1 MTMIK
6 KTTKPQSGEADPA
19 EPQFK
24 ENAQVNARIDE
35 FIKNNPKHWD
45 FIQSMPPERMARA
58 LVLNEVQKL
67 DRREKMREGVLT
79 KLDQNPEMKEHIQGL
94 VKNLPEGQREDAMVS
109 IAVRTMRAVKP
120 KETQA
125 PGVKI

>member
-1 MTMIK
+1 MIRK
-6 KTTKPQSGEADPA
+6 STKPQSGEADTA

-24 ENAQVNARIDE
+24 ENPQVNARIDE
-35 FIKNNPKHWD
+35 FIKNNPKQWD

-79 KLDQNPEMKEHIQGL
+79 KLHQNPEMKEHIQGL
-94 VKNLPEGQREDAMVS
+94 VKHLPENQREDAMVS
-109 IAVRTMRAVKP
+109 IAARTMRAVKP
-120 KETQA
+120 KETQT
-125 PGVKI
+125 PGVKV

>member
-1 MTMIK
+1 MIRK
-6 KTTKPQSGEADPA
+6 STKPQSGEADTA

-35 FIKNNPKHWD
+35 FIKNNPKQWEY
-45 FIQSMPPERMARA
+45 IQSMPPERMARA
-58 LVLNEVQKL
+58 LVLNEIQKL

-79 KLDQNPEMKEHIQGL
+79 KLDQNPEMKEHIQSL
-94 VKNLPEGQREDAMVS
+94 VKNLPEDQRENAMVS
-109 IAVRTMRAVKP
+109 IATRTMRALKP

-125 PGVKI
+125 PGVKV

>member
-1 MTMIK
+1 MPIK
-6 KTTKPQSGEADPA
+6 KSTNPQSGEADTA

-35 FIKNNPKHWD
+35 FIKNNPKQWTY
-45 FIQSMPPERMARA
+45 IQSMPPERMARA

-67 DRREKMREGVLT
+67 DRNEKMRAGVLS

-94 VKNLPEGQREDAMVS
+94 VKHLPEDQREDATVS
-109 IAVRTMRAVKP
+109 IAARTMRVLKP
-120 KETQA
+120 KENQA
-125 PGVKI
+125 PGVKV

>member
-1 MTMIK
+1 MIRK
-6 KTTKPQSGEADPA
+6 STKPQSGEADTA

-24 ENAQVNARIDE
+24 ENPQVNARIDE
-35 FIKNNPKHWD
+35 FIKNNPKQWEY
-45 FIQSMPPERMARA
+45 IQSMPPERMARA

-94 VKNLPEGQREDAMVS
+94 VKHLPEDQREDAMVS
-109 IAVRTMRAVKP
+109 IAARTMRALKP

-125 PGVKI
+125 PGVKV

>member
-1 MTMIK
+1 MIRK
-6 KTTKPQSGEADPA
+6 STKPQSGEADTA

-24 ENAQVNARIDE
+24 ENPQVNARIDE
-35 FIKNNPKHWD
+35 FIKNNPKQWD

-94 VKNLPEGQREDAMVS
+94 VKHLPENQREDAMVS
-109 IAVRTMRAVKP
+109 IAARTMRAVKP
-120 KETQA
+120 KEAQT
-125 PGVKI
+125 PGVKV

>member
-1 MTMIK
+1 MIRK
-6 KTTKPQSGEADPA
+6 STKSQSGEADTA

-24 ENAQVNARIDE
+24 ENPQVNARIDE
-35 FIKNNPKHWD
+35 FIKNNPKQWEY
-45 FIQSMPPERMARA
+45 IQSMPPERMARA

-94 VKNLPEGQREDAMVS
+94 VKHLPEDQREDAMVS
-109 IAVRTMRAVKP
+109 IAARTMRAVKP

-125 PGVKI
+125 PGVKV